1 MLVVEAVDPL
11 ILVVVLDLAVAELV
25 DLVIMEVLVEPLDI
39 MELLEQAEEEAAL
52 VLVQLQTLE
61 DVVVMVLS
69 SSLILLDKYQKNC
82 YNSK

>member
-1 MLVVEAVDPL
+1 MLVVEEVDPL
-11 ILVVVLDLAVAELV
+11 ILVVVLDLVVAALV

-39 MELLEQAEEEAAL
+39 MELLEQVEEEAAL

-69 SSLILLDKYQKNC
+69 SSLILLDKYQKN
-82 YNSK
+82 

>member
-11 ILVVVLDLAVAELV
+11 ILVVVLDLVVAALV

-61 DVVVMVLS
+61 GVVVMALS
-69 SSLILLDKYQKNC
+69 LSLILLDKYQKN
-82 YNSK
+82 

>member
-11 ILVVVLDLAVAELV
+11 ILVVVLDLVVAALV
-25 DLVIMEVLVEPLDI
+25 DLVIMEVLVEPLDT

-69 SSLILLDKYQKNC
+69 SSLILLDKYQKN
-82 YNSK
+82 

>member
-11 ILVVVLDLAVAELV
+11 ILVVVLDLVVAALV

-69 SSLILLDKYQKNC
+69 SSLILLDKYQKN
-82 YNSK
+82 

>member
-11 ILVVVLDLAVAELV
+11 ILVAVLDLVAAVLV
-25 DLVIMEVLVEPLDI
+25 DLVVVEMVEPLEL
-39 MELLEQAEEEAAL
+39 MELLEQAEEEAAA
-52 VLVQLQTLE
+52 VLEQLHTLE

>member
-11 ILVVVLDLAVAELV
+11 MLVAVLDLAVAALV

-39 MELLEQAEEEAAL
+39 MELLEQVEEEAAL

-61 DVVVMVLS
+61 GVVVMALS
-69 SSLILLDKYQKNC
+69 LSLILLDEYQKN
-82 YNSK
+82 